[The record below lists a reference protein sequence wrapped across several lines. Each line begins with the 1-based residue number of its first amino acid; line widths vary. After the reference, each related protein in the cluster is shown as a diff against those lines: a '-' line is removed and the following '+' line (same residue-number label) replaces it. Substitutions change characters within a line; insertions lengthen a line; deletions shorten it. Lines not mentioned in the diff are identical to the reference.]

1 MRIAAPLLE
10 DSHFADLDRSMDAM
24 EGASGSGDLAS
35 MVEANRQFHFTIFKA
50 AGKPRMVDMIRVLWQ
65 TTDSYRSLYYSDESA
80 RHRVDQEH
88 RSIVAALRA
97 GETDRAVRELDQH
110 REHAVAALAKRLAD

>member
-1 MRIAAPLLE
+1 
-10 DSHFADLDRSMDAM
+10 
-24 EGASGSGDLAS
+24 
-35 MVEANRQFHFTIFKA
+35 
-50 AGKPRMVDMIRVLWQ
+50 MVDMIRVLWQ

-80 RHRVDQEH
+80 RQRVHREH

-110 REHAVAALAKRLAD
+110 REHAVEALAKRIAD